1 MRLLLTNDDGIM
13 AEGIQVLAK
22 HFEKDNE
29 VIIAAPDVQRS
40 GSGHCITTVPGEL
53 KAQEVK
59 LEGINSKAYSINGTP
74 ADCARLGVRKLGNN
88 QIDMVIS
95 GINNGF
101 NLGID
106 SLYSGTV
113 SAAMEAAI
121 CEVPSIAVSLDT
133 KGGNYDYNIAAE
145 YALEVFSLYKEKYKN
160 KDENIVLS
168 LNVPCLPREKIK
180 GLKVCRV
187 GFKYH
192 IQEIYDKGEK
202 IEELSYNYTDI
213 YYVKRG
219 YVSLSP
225 LHYDLTNYKIL
236 EDVNNIFTG
245 K

>member
-13 AEGIQVLAK
+13 AEGLHVLAK

-29 VIIAAPDVQRS
+29 VIIAAPDMQRS
-40 GSGHCITTVPGEL
+40 GSGHSITTSPNTLV
-53 KAQEVK
+53 AREVK

-74 ADCARLGVRKLGNN
+74 ADCARLGIRKLGNN

-113 SAAMEAAI
+113 SAAIEASI

-133 KGGNYDYNIAAE
+133 KGNNYDYNIAAE
-145 YALEVFSLYKEKYKN
+145 YALEVFSIFKDKYKGDN
-160 KDENIVLS
+160 VVLS
-168 LNVPCLPREKIK
+168 LNVPLLPREKIK

-192 IQEIYDKGEK
+192 LEETYDNSENV
-202 IEELSYNYTDI
+202 ENLSYNYTDI

-219 YVSLSP
+219 YVTLTP

-236 EDVNNIFTG
+236 KDINNLFTR
-245 K
+245 